1 MRSPAIAD
9 HDIQQLFLVLVGR
22 VGVLHR
28 PFFGFVSV
36 FMHCDDVNAYDFKC
50 DLTDG
55 GNGNVSMA
63 YTLVRR
69 TIVRQQSSCRDKT
82 VRKIEKISLFN
93 KFL

>member
-1 MRSPAIAD
+1 MPTVGRPRTD
-9 HDIQQLFLVLVGR
+9 HETQQLFLVLAGR
-22 VGVLHR
+22 VGVLQR
-28 PFFGFVSV
+28 LFFGFVNV
-36 FMHCDDVNAYDFKC
+36 FMHCDDVNAYDLRF

-82 VRKIEKISLFN
+82 VIRNIKMVNQI
-93 KFL
+93 